1 MDFGGD
7 LKVLEPSIIFQ
18 MINIAKLTGRL
29 KLITADNVAT
39 LYFETGELTYAAI
52 DTGNKRVGEIL
63 IEKGLITEDQLE
75 QALHESRRDDVDKRT
90 GDVLIENGDID
101 QNVLVSVIQEQIKE
115 VVYMVLEWIEGQFIF
130 FADAKTENE
139 DILLDVKLDHLL
151 LEGLKRLDE
160 ARKI

>member
-18 MINIAKLTGRL
+18 MINIANLTGRL
-29 KLITADNVAT
+29 KLITAHNVAT
-39 LYFETGELTYAAI
+39 LYFETGQLTYAKI

-63 IEKGLITEDQLE
+63 IEKELISEDQLE
-75 QALHESRRDDVDKRT
+75 QALQESRRDDVDKRV
-90 GDVLIENGDID
+90 GDVLIENEDID
-101 QNVLVSVIQEQIKE
+101 QNVLVSVIQEQIKR
-115 VVYMVLEWIEGQFIF
+115 VVYMVLEWVEGQFIF
-130 FADAKTENE
+130 LADAKTENE
-139 DILLDVKLDHLL
+139 DILIDVKLDHLL